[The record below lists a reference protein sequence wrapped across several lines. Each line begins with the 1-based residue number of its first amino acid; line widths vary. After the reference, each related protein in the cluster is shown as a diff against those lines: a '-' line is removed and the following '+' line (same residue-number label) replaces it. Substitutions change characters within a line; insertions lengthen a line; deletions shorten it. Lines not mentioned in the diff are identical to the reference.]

1 MSAPRVLVLNPGS
14 TSTKLALYNG
24 DCPSHTE
31 TIRHDPRLPDRF
43 PGIWDQYAFRMDA
56 VQSWLAARPGPVDA
70 VAAIGGLLKPLS
82 GGTYRV
88 SPGMI
93 RDARA
98 NLQGEHV
105 SNLGCAMAGD
115 IAAACGCEAFTV
127 DPVSVDE
134 FDDVARYSGHPL
146 IGRRTLSHALNIHAA
161 ARRAA
166 VELRIPLREA
176 RLIVAHLGGGI
187 SVAPVQGG
195 RIIDV
200 NDANSDGPFSP
211 ERTGGLPLQQFIS
224 LCFSGSYTEAQIRRL
239 VRGQGG
245 LMAYL
250 GTTDLQAIEK
260 RIGNGDEGARR
271 AVDAMSYQIG
281 KEIGAMATV
290 LRGELHGIVLTGGL
304 AGSTLVTA
312 AVAGRVRFLA
322 RVLVYPGEDEMQ
334 ALAFGVLRV
343 LRGLEPALDYE
354 SGSTAAGQTDKG
366 AP

>member
-1 MSAPRVLVLNPGS
+1 
-14 TSTKLALYNG
+14 
-24 DCPSHTE
+24 
-31 TIRHDPRLPDRF
+31 
-43 PGIWDQYAFRMDA
+43 MDA
-56 VQSWLAARPGPVDA
+56 VQSWLAERPGRIDA
-70 VAAIGGLLKPLS
+70 VAAIGGLVKPLQ

-88 SPGMI
+88 SPAMI

-105 SNLGCAMAGD
+105 SNLGCAMAAE
-115 IAAACGCEAFTV
+115 IAAAHGCEPFTV

-146 IGRRTLSHALNIHAA
+146 IERRTLSHALNIHAS

-166 VELRIPLREA
+166 GELGVPFANA

-187 SVAPVQGG
+187 SVAPVRSG

-224 LCFSGSYTEAQIRRL
+224 LCFSGRYTEAQIRRL
-239 VRGQGG
+239 VRGEGG

-250 GTTDLQAIEK
+250 GTSDLQAVEQRIE
-260 RIGNGDEGARR
+260 NGEEEPRR
-271 AVDAMSYQIG
+271 VLEAMTYQIA

-290 LRGELHGIVLTGGL
+290 LRGDLHAIVLTGGL
-304 AGSTLVTA
+304 ASSSSVVA

-322 RVLVYPGEDEMQ
+322 PVLVYPGEDEMQ
-334 ALAFGVLRV
+334 ALALGVLRV
-343 LRGLEPALDYE
+343 LRGMETARAYE
-354 SGSTAAGQTDKG
+354 GDAARASEDERRT
-366 AP
+366 P